1 MNKETT
7 ALSGIAYLIGR
18 INRDGLL
25 QENYKSWFEETY
37 QGYEVNETTLEL
49 LKEKLQGVSIKIFM
63 ATWCPDARRE
73 VPRFYKILDIISFN
87 EQELGVVSLDRY
99 KETPEKHE
107 AGFSIRSVPT
117 FIFYRNEQELG
128 RIVERPSISLEED
141 MLKIIGGG
149 VNGNG

>member
-25 QENYKSWFEETY
+25 QKDYKNWFEETY
-37 QGYEVNETTLEL
+37 QDYEVNVATLEL

-73 VPRFYKILDIISFN
+73 VPRFYKILDTISFN
-87 EQELGVVSLDRY
+87 EQELEVVSLDRY

-107 AGFSIRSVPT
+107 AGLGIRSVPT
-117 FIFYRNEQELG
+117 FIFYQNAEELG

-141 MLKIIGGG
+141 MLEIIGGG
-149 VNGNG
+149 MVAGD